1 MSKKYAKEF
10 MLEQIKEKGMENGQ
24 ICLDFT
30 DLAEAE
36 EIKAAAAELGYSAEP
51 GEGAGVYWVFQAD

>member
-1 MSKKYAKEF
+1 MENYTKNYIQ
-10 MLEQIKEKGMENGQ
+10 EQIEKKGMENGQ

-36 EIKAAAAELGYSAEP
+36 EIKAAAAELGYSVES
-51 GEGAGVYWVFQAD
+51 GEGAGVYWIFN

>member
-1 MSKKYAKEF
+1 MENYTKNYIQ
-10 MLEQIKEKGMENGQ
+10 EQIKEKGMENGQ